1 MFKKVINPKYVI
13 TAHYET
19 HVAYTEQE
27 KNNILACVGYDAQV
41 VEVNAKRT
49 RKHIGINPKFVINAW
64 GESHIAYTEQEKN
77 SILACVGYDAEVI
90 KVN

>member
-27 KNNILACVGYDAQV
+27 LWNILACVGYDAQV
-41 VEVNAKRT
+41 IEVNAKRT

-77 SILACVGYDAEVI
+77 NILACVGYDAKVI
-90 KVN
+90 TVN